1 MLVLLYRSGEILDNV
16 MQCLFTEK
24 TRQEEKP
31 SGRKKNICRNMKQ
44 EKECICMEVERKTIE
59 NCQKQGLAQE
69 GNIRQVV

>member
-1 MLVLLYRSGEILDNV
+1 
-16 MQCLFTEK
+16 
-24 TRQEEKP
+24 
-31 SGRKKNICRNMKQ
+31 MKQ